1 MRGMLFRRLIR
12 NKLAVFGAVLLLLLT
27 AMAVFAPWVA
37 SHNPYKLNIK
47 ERFQP
52 PSSAHYFGTDGYG
65 RDLFSRVVYG
75 AAIALR
81 VGFLSIIVAM
91 TAGILLGLISGYYR
105 GWIDSIIMR
114 IMDAILSF
122 PIILLAIGIMAVL
135 GAGFANL
142 MIALGVVYTPRF
154 ARLVRSSVLSIRE
167 KEYIEAARVTGC
179 GDLTILFVHI
189 LPNCWAPVIIQAT
202 TSFGYAILWEAAL
215 SFLGLGA
222 PPPSPSWG
230 SLLADGKEVLS
241 RAPWMTYFPGA
252 AIALSVLSLNL
263 FGDGLRDVLDP
274 RIKE

>member
-1 MRGMLFRRLIR
+1 MFFRRLVR
-12 NKLAVFGAVLLLLLT
+12 NKLAVLGAVILLFLVAVALL
-27 AMAVFAPWVA
+27 APWV
-37 SHNPYKLNIK
+37 STHSPFKMNIK
-47 ERFQP
+47 ERLQP
-52 PSSAHYFGTDGYG
+52 PSQSHLFGTDGYG

-75 AAIALR
+75 AAIGLR
-81 VGFLSIIVAM
+81 VGFLSIAVAM
-91 TAGILLGLISGYYR
+91 AAGIILGLISGYYR
-105 GWIDSIIMR
+105 GWIDAIIMR
-114 IMDAILSF
+114 IMDAVLSF

-142 MIALGVVYTPRF
+142 MIALGLVYTPRF

-179 GDLTILFVHI
+179 SDLTILFVHI

-202 TSFGYAILWEAAL
+202 ISFGYAILWEAAL

-230 SLLADGKEVLS
+230 SLLADGKEVLT
-241 RAPWMTYFPGA
+241 RAPWMTYFPGM
-252 AIALSVLSLNL
+252 AIALTVLALNL

-274 RIKE
+274 RVKE

>member
-1 MRGMLFRRLIR
+1 MFFRRLIR
-12 NKLAVFGAVLLLLLT
+12 NKMAVLGSVLLLLLV
-27 AMAVFAPWVA
+27 AMAVLAPWMA
-37 SHNPYKLNIK
+37 THNPLKLNIK
-47 ERFQP
+47 ERLQP
-52 PSSAHYFGTDGYG
+52 PSSSHFFGTDGYG

-105 GWIDSIIMR
+105 GWIDTVVMR

-179 GDLTILFVHI
+179 SDIHILFVHI

-202 TSFGYAILWEAAL
+202 ISFGYAILWEAAL

-241 RAPWMTYFPGA
+241 RAPWLTYFPGV
-252 AIALSVLSLNL
+252 AIALAVLSLNL

-274 RIKE
+274 RFKE

>member
-1 MRGMLFRRLIR
+1 MFFRRLIR
-12 NKLAVFGAVLLLLLT
+12 NKLAVLGAVLLLFLV
-27 AMAVFAPWVA
+27 AMAVLAPWVA
-37 SHNPYKLNIK
+37 THNPFKLNIK
-47 ERFQP
+47 ERLQP
-52 PSSAHYFGTDGYG
+52 PSSAHFFGTDGYG

-81 VGFLSIIVAM
+81 VGFLSIIVAI
-91 TAGILLGLISGYYR
+91 TAGIFLGLISGFYR

-154 ARLVRSSVLSIRE
+154 ARLVRSSVLSVRE

-179 GDLTILFVHI
+179 GDFTILFVHI

-202 TSFGYAILWEAAL
+202 ISFGYAILWEAAL

-241 RAPWMTYFPGA
+241 RAPWLTYFPGA
-252 AIALSVLSLNL
+252 AIALTVLSLNL

-274 RIKE
+274 RFKE

>member
-1 MRGMLFRRLIR
+1 MFFRRLIR
-12 NKLAVFGAVLLLLLT
+12 NKLAVLGAVLLLFLV
-27 AMAVFAPWVA
+27 AMALLAPWVA
-37 SHNPYKLNIK
+37 THNPFKLNLK
-47 ERFQP
+47 ERLQP
-52 PSSAHYFGTDGYG
+52 PSASHFFGTDGYG

-81 VGFLSIIVAM
+81 VGFLSIIVAI
-91 TAGILLGLISGYYR
+91 TSGIVLGLVSGYYR
-105 GWIDSIIMR
+105 GWVDTVIMR

-179 GDLTILFVHI
+179 SDLTILFVHI

-202 TSFGYAILWEAAL
+202 ISFGYAILWEAAL

-230 SLLADGKEVLS
+230 SLLAEGKEVLTK
-241 RAPWMTYFPGA
+241 APWLTYFPGA
-252 AIALSVLSLNL
+252 AIALTVLSLNL

-274 RIKE
+274 RFKE

>member
-1 MRGMLFRRLIR
+1 MIFRRLIR
-12 NKLAVFGAVLLLLLT
+12 NKLTVLGATLLLFLIAAALL
-27 AMAVFAPWVA
+27 APWVA
-37 SHNPYKLNIK
+37 THNPAKMNIK
-47 ERFQP
+47 ERLQP
-52 PSSAHYFGTDGYG
+52 PSWAHYFGTDGYG

-81 VGFLSIIVAM
+81 VGFLSIAAAM
-91 TAGILLGLISGYYR
+91 IAGILLGLVSGYYR
-105 GWIDSIIMR
+105 GWVDAVIMR
-114 IMDAILSF
+114 IMDAVLSF

-179 GDLTILFVHI
+179 GDPTILFVHI

-202 TSFGYAILWEAAL
+202 ISFGYAILWEAAL

-252 AIALSVLSLNL
+252 AIALAVLALNL

-274 RIKE
+274 RVKE

>member
-1 MRGMLFRRLIR
+1 MFLRRLIR
-12 NKLAVFGAVLLLLLT
+12 NKLTVLGAILLLFLM
-27 AMAVFAPWVA
+27 AMAVLAPWVA
-37 SHNPYKLNIK
+37 THNPFKLNIK

-52 PSSAHYFGTDGYG
+52 PSSSHFFGTDGYG

-81 VGFLSIIVAM
+81 VGFLSIIVAL

-105 GWIDSIIMR
+105 GWIDTIIMR

-154 ARLVRSSVLSIRE
+154 ARLVRSSVLSVRE

-179 GDLTILFVHI
+179 GDFAILFVHI

-202 TSFGYAILWEAAL
+202 ISFGYAILWEAAL

-230 SLLADGKEVLS
+230 SLLADGKEVLN
-241 RAPWMTYFPGA
+241 RAPWLTYFPGA
-252 AIALSVLSLNL
+252 AIALTVLSLNL

-274 RIKE
+274 RFKE

>member
-1 MRGMLFRRLIR
+1 MFLRRLIR
-12 NKLAVFGAVLLLLLT
+12 NKLTVLGAILLLFLM
-27 AMAVFAPWVA
+27 AMAVLAPWVA
-37 SHNPYKLNIK
+37 THNPFKLNIK

-52 PSSAHYFGTDGYG
+52 PSSSHFFGTDGYG

-75 AAIALR
+75 AVIALR

-91 TAGILLGLISGYYR
+91 TAGILLGLFSGYYR
-105 GWIDSIIMR
+105 GWIDTVIMR

-179 GDLTILFVHI
+179 SDVHILFVHI

-202 TSFGYAILWEAAL
+202 ISFGYAILWEAAL

-230 SLLADGKEVLS
+230 SLLADGKEVLN
-241 RAPWMTYFPGA
+241 RAPWLTYFPGA
-252 AIALSVLSLNL
+252 AIALTVLSLNL

-274 RIKE
+274 RFKE

>member
-1 MRGMLFRRLIR
+1 MFLRRLIR
-12 NKLAVFGAVLLLLLT
+12 NKLAVLGAVLLLFLV
-27 AMAVFAPWVA
+27 AIAVLAPWVA
-37 SHNPYKLNIK
+37 THNPFKLNIK
-47 ERFQP
+47 ERLQP
-52 PSSAHYFGTDGYG
+52 PSSAHFFGTDGYG

-81 VGFLSIIVAM
+81 VGFLSIIVAL
-91 TAGILLGLISGYYR
+91 TAGILLGLISGFYR

-154 ARLVRSSVLSIRE
+154 ARLVRSSVLSVRE

-179 GDLTILFVHI
+179 GDFTILFVHI

-202 TSFGYAILWEAAL
+202 ISFGYAILWEAAL

-252 AIALSVLSLNL
+252 AIALTVLSLNL

-274 RIKE
+274 RFKE

>member
-1 MRGMLFRRLIR
+1 MFLRRLIR
-12 NKLAVFGAVLLLLLT
+12 NKLAVLGAVLLLFLVT
-27 AMAVFAPWVA
+27 MAVLAPWVA
-37 SHNPYKLNIK
+37 THNPFKLNIK
-47 ERFQP
+47 ERFLP
-52 PSSAHYFGTDGYG
+52 PSSSHFFGTDGYG

-105 GWIDSIIMR
+105 GWIDTIIMR

-142 MIALGVVYTPRF
+142 MIALGAVYTPRF

-179 GDLTILFVHI
+179 SDVHILFVHI

-202 TSFGYAILWEAAL
+202 ISFGYAILWEAAL

-230 SLLADGKEVLS
+230 SLLADGKEVLN
-241 RAPWMTYFPGA
+241 RAPWLTYFPGA
-252 AIALSVLSLNL
+252 AIALAVLSLNL

-274 RIKE
+274 RFKE

>member
-1 MRGMLFRRLIR
+1 MIFRRLIR
-12 NKLAVFGAVLLLLLT
+12 NKLAVLGAILLLFLIAVALL
-27 AMAVFAPWVA
+27 APWVA
-37 SHNPYKLNIK
+37 THNPSKMNIK
-47 ERFQP
+47 ERLQP
-52 PSSAHYFGTDGYG
+52 PSSAHFFGTDGYG

-81 VGFLSIIVAM
+81 VGFLSIAVAM
-91 TAGILLGLISGYYR
+91 SAGILLGLISGYYR
-105 GWIDSIIMR
+105 GWIDAIIMR

-142 MIALGVVYTPRF
+142 MIALGLVYTPRF

-179 GDLTILFVHI
+179 SDFSILFVHI

-202 TSFGYAILWEAAL
+202 ISFGYAILWEAAL

-241 RAPWMTYFPGA
+241 RAPWMTYFPGM
-252 AIALSVLSLNL
+252 AIAMAVLALNL

>member
-1 MRGMLFRRLIR
+1 M
-12 NKLAVFGAVLLLLLT
+12 
-27 AMAVFAPWVA
+27 
-37 SHNPYKLNIK
+37 S
-47 ERFQP
+47 
-52 PSSAHYFGTDGYG
+52 
-65 RDLFSRVVYG
+65 
-75 AAIALR
+75 
-81 VGFLSIIVAM
+81 
-91 TAGILLGLISGYYR
+91 AGIILGLVSGYYR
-105 GWIDSIIMR
+105 GWIDAIIMR

-142 MIALGVVYTPRF
+142 MIALGLVYTPRF

-179 GDLTILFVHI
+179 SDFTILFVHI

-202 TSFGYAILWEAAL
+202 ISFGYAILWEAAL

-241 RAPWMTYFPGA
+241 RAPWMTYFPGL
-252 AIALSVLSLNL
+252 AIAMAVLALNL

>member
-1 MRGMLFRRLIR
+1 MLFKRLIR
-12 NKLAVFGAVLLLLLT
+12 NKLAVLGAILLLFLITMALL
-27 AMAVFAPWVA
+27 APWVA
-37 SHNPYKLNIK
+37 THNPSKMNIK
-47 ERFQP
+47 ERLQP
-52 PSSAHYFGTDGYG
+52 PSWTHFFGTDGYG

-81 VGFLSIIVAM
+81 VGFLSIAVAM
-91 TAGILLGLISGYYR
+91 TAGIILGLVSGYYR
-105 GWIDSIIMR
+105 GWIDAIIMR

-142 MIALGVVYTPRF
+142 MIALGLVYTPRF

-179 GDLTILFVHI
+179 SDFTILFVHI

-202 TSFGYAILWEAAL
+202 ISFGYAILWEAAL

-241 RAPWMTYFPGA
+241 RAPWMTYFPGL
-252 AIALSVLSLNL
+252 AIAMAVLALNL

>member
-1 MRGMLFRRLIR
+1 MFLRRLIR
-12 NKLAVFGAVLLLLLT
+12 NKLAVLGALLLLFLAAT
-27 AMAVFAPWVA
+27 ALLAPWVA
-37 SHNPYKLNIK
+37 THNPFKLNLK
-47 ERFQP
+47 ERLQP
-52 PSSAHYFGTDGYG
+52 PSSTHFFGTDGYG

-75 AAIALR
+75 GAIALR
-81 VGFLSIIVAM
+81 VGFLSIIVAI
-91 TAGILLGLISGYYR
+91 TAGILLGLVSGYYR
-105 GWIDSIIMR
+105 GWIDAVIMR

-179 GDLTILFVHI
+179 GDFTILFVHI

-202 TSFGYAILWEAAL
+202 ISFGYAILWEAAL

-241 RAPWMTYFPGA
+241 RAPWLTYFPGA
-252 AIALSVLSLNL
+252 AIALTVLSLNL

-274 RIKE
+274 RFKE

>member
-1 MRGMLFRRLIR
+1 MIFRRLIR
-12 NKLAVFGAVLLLLLT
+12 NKLAVLGAVLLLFLIAIALL
-27 AMAVFAPWVA
+27 APWVA
-37 SHNPYKLNIK
+37 THSPSKMNIK

-52 PSSAHYFGTDGYG
+52 PSWIHFFGTDGYG

-81 VGFLSIIVAM
+81 VGFLSIAVAM
-91 TAGILLGLISGYYR
+91 TAGILLGLVSGYYR
-105 GWIDSIIMR
+105 GWIDAVVMR

-142 MIALGVVYTPRF
+142 MIALGLVYTPRF

-179 GDLTILFVHI
+179 SDFTILFVHI

-202 TSFGYAILWEAAL
+202 ISFGYAILWEAAL

-222 PPPSPSWG
+222 PPPNPSWG

-241 RAPWMTYFPGA
+241 RAPWLTYFPGL
-252 AIALSVLSLNL
+252 AIAVAVLALNL

>member
-1 MRGMLFRRLIR
+1 MFLRRLIR
-12 NKLAVFGAVLLLLLT
+12 NKLAVLGAVLLLFLVAL
-27 AMAVFAPWVA
+27 AVLAPWVA
-37 SHNPYKLNIK
+37 THSPFKLNLK
-47 ERFQP
+47 ERLQP
-52 PSSAHYFGTDGYG
+52 PSSSHFFGTDGYG

-81 VGFLSIIVAM
+81 VGFLSIIVAI
-91 TAGILLGLISGYYR
+91 TAGIVLGLISGYYR
-105 GWIDSIIMR
+105 GWVDTVVMR

-179 GDLTILFVHI
+179 SDFTILFVHI

-202 TSFGYAILWEAAL
+202 ISFGYAILWEAAL

-241 RAPWMTYFPGA
+241 RAPWLTYFPGA
-252 AIALSVLSLNL
+252 AIALTVLSLNL

-274 RIKE
+274 RFKE

>member
-1 MRGMLFRRLIR
+1 MLFKRLIR
-12 NKLAVFGAVLLLLLT
+12 NKLAVLGALLLLFLIT
-27 AMAVFAPWVA
+27 VALLAPWVA
-37 SHNPYKLNIK
+37 THNPLKINIK
-47 ERFQP
+47 ERLQP
-52 PSSAHYFGTDGYG
+52 PSQAHFFGTDGYG

-81 VGFLSIIVAM
+81 VGFLSIVVAM
-91 TAGILLGLISGYYR
+91 SAGIILGLISGYYR
-105 GWIDSIIMR
+105 GWIDAIIMR

-142 MIALGVVYTPRF
+142 MIALGLVYTPRF

-179 GDLTILFVHI
+179 SDFTILFVHI

-202 TSFGYAILWEAAL
+202 ISFGYAILWEAAL

-230 SLLADGKEVLS
+230 SLLADGKEVLT
-241 RAPWMTYFPGA
+241 RAPWMTYFPGL
-252 AIALSVLSLNL
+252 AIAMVVLALNL

>member
-1 MRGMLFRRLIR
+1 MIFRRLIR
-12 NKLAVFGAVLLLLLT
+12 NKLAVLGAVLLLFLI
-27 AMAVFAPWVA
+27 AMALLAPWVA
-37 SHNPYKLNIK
+37 THSPSKMNIK

-52 PSSAHYFGTDGYG
+52 PSWAHFFGTDGYG

-81 VGFLSIIVAM
+81 VGFLSIAVAM
-91 TAGILLGLISGYYR
+91 SAGILLGLVSGYYR
-105 GWIDSIIMR
+105 GWIDAIIMR

-142 MIALGVVYTPRF
+142 MIALGLVYTPRF

-179 GDLTILFVHI
+179 SDLTILFVHI

-202 TSFGYAILWEAAL
+202 ISFGYAILWEAAL

-222 PPPSPSWG
+222 PPPNPSWG

-241 RAPWMTYFPGA
+241 RAPWLTYFPGL
-252 AIALSVLSLNL
+252 AIAIAVLALNL

>member
-1 MRGMLFRRLIR
+1 MLFRRLIR
-12 NKLAVFGAVLLLLLT
+12 NKLAVLGALILLFLALVAVL
-27 AMAVFAPWVA
+27 APWVA
-37 SHNPYKLNIK
+37 PHNPFKMSIK
-47 ERFQP
+47 ERLQP
-52 PSSAHYFGTDGYG
+52 PSRSHLFGTDGYG

-75 AAIALR
+75 TSIALR
-81 VGFLSIIVAM
+81 VGFLSIAAAM
-91 TAGILLGLISGYYR
+91 AAGILLGLVSGYYR
-105 GWIDSIIMR
+105 GWIDAVIMR
-114 IMDAILSF
+114 VMDAILSF

-142 MIALGVVYTPRF
+142 MIALGLVYTPRF
-154 ARLVRSSVLSIRE
+154 ARLVRGSVLSIRE

-179 GDLTILFVHI
+179 SDFIILFVHV

-202 TSFGYAILWEAAL
+202 ISFGYAILWEAAL

-241 RAPWMTYFPGA
+241 RSPWMTYFPGM
-252 AIALSVLSLNL
+252 AIALTVLALNL

>member
-1 MRGMLFRRLIR
+1 MLFKRLIR
-12 NKLAVFGAVLLLLLT
+12 NKLAVFGALLLLFLIT
-27 AMAVFAPWVA
+27 VALLAPWVA
-37 SHNPYKLNIK
+37 THNPLKMNIK
-47 ERFQP
+47 ERLQP
-52 PSSAHYFGTDGYG
+52 PSQAHFFGTDGYG

-81 VGFLSIIVAM
+81 VGFLSIAVAM
-91 TAGILLGLISGYYR
+91 IAGIILGLISGYYR
-105 GWIDSIIMR
+105 GWIDAIIMR

-142 MIALGVVYTPRF
+142 MIALGLVYTPRF

-179 GDLTILFVHI
+179 SDFTILFVHI

-202 TSFGYAILWEAAL
+202 ISFGYAILWEAAL

-230 SLLADGKEVLS
+230 SLLADGKEVLT
-241 RAPWMTYFPGA
+241 RAPWMTYFPGL
-252 AIALSVLSLNL
+252 AIAMAVLALNL

>member
-1 MRGMLFRRLIR
+1 MFLRRLIR
-12 NKLAVFGAVLLLLLT
+12 NKLAVLGAALLLFLVALAVL
-27 AMAVFAPWVA
+27 APWVA
-37 SHNPYKLNIK
+37 THNPFKLNIK
-47 ERFQP
+47 DRLQP
-52 PSSAHYFGTDGYG
+52 PSSSHVFGTDGYG

-105 GWIDSIIMR
+105 GWIDTVVMR

-179 GDLTILFVHI
+179 SDIHILFVHI

-202 TSFGYAILWEAAL
+202 ISFGYAILWEAAL

-241 RAPWMTYFPGA
+241 RAPWLTYFPGA
-252 AIALSVLSLNL
+252 AIALAVLSLNL

-274 RIKE
+274 RFKE

>member
-1 MRGMLFRRLIR
+1 MFLRRLIR
-12 NKLAVFGAVLLLLLT
+12 NKLAVLGAVLLLSLATTALL
-27 AMAVFAPWVA
+27 APWVA
-37 SHNPYKLNIK
+37 THNPFKLNIK

-52 PSSAHYFGTDGYG
+52 PSSSHFFGTDGYG

-75 AAIALR
+75 SAIALR

-105 GWIDSIIMR
+105 GWVDTIIMR

-142 MIALGVVYTPRF
+142 LIALGVVYTPRF

-179 GDLTILFVHI
+179 SDVHILFVHI

-202 TSFGYAILWEAAL
+202 ISFGYAILWEAAL

-230 SLLADGKEVLS
+230 SLLADGKEVLN
-241 RAPWMTYFPGA
+241 RAPWLTYFPGA
-252 AIALSVLSLNL
+252 AIALTVLSLNL

-274 RIKE
+274 RFKE

>member
-1 MRGMLFRRLIR
+1 MFFKRLIR
-12 NKLAVFGAVLLLLLT
+12 NKLAVFGAVLLLFLVGLALL
-27 AMAVFAPWVA
+27 APWVA
-37 SHNPYKLNIK
+37 THSPFKLNLK
-47 ERFQP
+47 ERLQP
-52 PSSAHYFGTDGYG
+52 PSSSHFFGTDGYG

-81 VGFLSIIVAM
+81 VGFLSIIVAI
-91 TAGILLGLISGYYR
+91 TAGIVLGLISGYYR
-105 GWIDSIIMR
+105 GWVDTVVMR

-179 GDLTILFVHI
+179 SDFTILFVHI

-202 TSFGYAILWEAAL
+202 ISFGYAILWEAAL

-230 SLLADGKEVLS
+230 SLLAEGKEVLTK
-241 RAPWMTYFPGA
+241 APWLTYFPGA
-252 AIALSVLSLNL
+252 AIALTVLSLNL

-274 RIKE
+274 RFKE

>member
-1 MRGMLFRRLIR
+1 MFFRRLIR
-12 NKLAVFGAVLLLLLT
+12 NKLAVVGAVILLFLV
-27 AMAVFAPWVA
+27 AMALFAPWA
-37 SHNPYKLNIK
+37 ATHNPFKMNIK
-47 ERFQP
+47 ERLQP
-52 PSSAHYFGTDGYG
+52 PSLAHYFGTDGYG
-65 RDLFSRVVYG
+65 RDLYSRVIYG

-81 VGFLSIIVAM
+81 VGFLSIAVAL
-91 TAGILLGLISGYYR
+91 TAGVLLGLVSGFYR
-105 GWIDSIIMR
+105 GWIDSVIMR

-142 MIALGVVYTPRF
+142 MIALGLVYTPRF

-179 GDLTILFVHI
+179 SDTTILFVHI

-202 TSFGYAILWEAAL
+202 ISFGYAILWEAAL

-230 SLLADGKEVLS
+230 SLLADGKEVLT
-241 RAPWMTYFPGA
+241 RAPWMTYFPGM
-252 AIALSVLSLNL
+252 AIALAVLALNL

-274 RIKE
+274 RMKE

>member
-1 MRGMLFRRLIR
+1 MLFKRLIR
-12 NKLAVFGAVLLLLLT
+12 NKLAVLGALLLLFLIT
-27 AMAVFAPWVA
+27 VALLAPWVA
-37 SHNPYKLNIK
+37 THNPLKINIK
-47 ERFQP
+47 ERLQP
-52 PSSAHYFGTDGYG
+52 PSQAHFFGTDGYG

-81 VGFLSIIVAM
+81 VGFLSIVVAM
-91 TAGILLGLISGYYR
+91 SAGIILGLISGYYR
-105 GWIDSIIMR
+105 GWIDAIIMR

-142 MIALGVVYTPRF
+142 MIALGLVYTPRF

-179 GDLTILFVHI
+179 SDFTILFVHI

-202 TSFGYAILWEAAL
+202 ISFGYAILWEAAL

-230 SLLADGKEVLS
+230 SLLADGKEVLT
-241 RAPWMTYFPGA
+241 RAPWMTYFPGL
-252 AIALSVLSLNL
+252 AIAMAVLALNL

>member
-1 MRGMLFRRLIR
+1 MLFKRLIR
-12 NKLAVFGAVLLLLLT
+12 NKLAVLGALLLLFLIT
-27 AMAVFAPWVA
+27 VALLAPWVA
-37 SHNPYKLNIK
+37 THNPLKINIK
-47 ERFQP
+47 ERLQP
-52 PSSAHYFGTDGYG
+52 PSQAHFFGTDGYG

-81 VGFLSIIVAM
+81 VGFLSIAVAM
-91 TAGILLGLISGYYR
+91 SAGIILGLISGYYR
-105 GWIDSIIMR
+105 GWIDAIIMR

-142 MIALGVVYTPRF
+142 MIALGLVYTPRF
-154 ARLVRSSVLSIRE
+154 ARLVRSSVLSVRE

-179 GDLTILFVHI
+179 SDFTILFVHI

-202 TSFGYAILWEAAL
+202 ISFGYAILWEAAL

-230 SLLADGKEVLS
+230 SLLADGKEVLT
-241 RAPWMTYFPGA
+241 RAPWMTYFPGL
-252 AIALSVLSLNL
+252 AIAMAVLALNL

>member
-1 MRGMLFRRLIR
+1 MLFKRLIR
-12 NKLAVFGAVLLLLLT
+12 NKLAVLGALLLLFLIT
-27 AMAVFAPWVA
+27 VALLAPWVA
-37 SHNPYKLNIK
+37 THNPLKMNIK
-47 ERFQP
+47 ERLQP
-52 PSSAHYFGTDGYG
+52 PSQTHFFGTDGYG

-75 AAIALR
+75 AAIALK
-81 VGFLSIIVAM
+81 VGFLSIAVAM
-91 TAGILLGLISGYYR
+91 SAGIILGLISGYYR
-105 GWIDSIIMR
+105 GWIDAIIMR

-142 MIALGVVYTPRF
+142 MIALGLVYTPRF

-179 GDLTILFVHI
+179 SDFTILFVHI

-202 TSFGYAILWEAAL
+202 ISFGYAILWEAAL

-230 SLLADGKEVLS
+230 SLLADGKEVLT
-241 RAPWMTYFPGA
+241 RAPWMTYFPGL
-252 AIALSVLSLNL
+252 AIAMAVLALNL

>member
-1 MRGMLFRRLIR
+1 MFLRRLIR
-12 NKLAVFGAVLLLLLT
+12 NKLAVLGAVLLLFLV
-27 AMAVFAPWVA
+27 AMAVLAPWVA
-37 SHNPYKLNIK
+37 THNPFKLNIK
-47 ERFQP
+47 ERLQP
-52 PSSAHYFGTDGYG
+52 PSSSHVFGTDGYG

-105 GWIDSIIMR
+105 GWIDTVVMR

-179 GDLTILFVHI
+179 SDIHILFVHI

-202 TSFGYAILWEAAL
+202 ISFGYAILWEAAL

-241 RAPWMTYFPGA
+241 RAPWLTYFPGA
-252 AIALSVLSLNL
+252 AIALAVLSLNL

-274 RIKE
+274 RFKE

>member
-1 MRGMLFRRLIR
+1 MFLRRLIR
-12 NKLAVFGAVLLLLLT
+12 NKLTVLGAILLLFLM
-27 AMAVFAPWVA
+27 AMAVLAPWVA
-37 SHNPYKLNIK
+37 THNPFKLNIK

-52 PSSAHYFGTDGYG
+52 PSSSHFFGTDGYG

-75 AAIALR
+75 AVIALR

-91 TAGILLGLISGYYR
+91 TAGILLGLFSGYYR
-105 GWIDSIIMR
+105 GWIDTVVMR

-179 GDLTILFVHI
+179 SDVHILFVHI

-202 TSFGYAILWEAAL
+202 ISFGYAILWEAAL

-241 RAPWMTYFPGA
+241 RAPWLTYFPGA
-252 AIALSVLSLNL
+252 AIALAVLSLNL

-274 RIKE
+274 RFKE